1 MKIKSLVLSLVAALG
16 FAASAH
22 ASLLDGKVVSYQ
34 NYFPDIG
41 SPSADGSNGNHLVD
55 GGVEVSN
62 IAASVGTLD
71 ISDTNLFVSFTK
83 NAYFTEASFSGFLI
97 ADVNNAIDAFTS
109 VNINALTN
117 MVGFD
122 ASRISFDENHIW
134 VNWQNLAF
142 TSSTVVSL
150 DVNGR
155 GRQEVPEAASLALIG
170 LGLVGLTATRRRK
183 Q

>member
-34 NYFPDIG
+34 YYFPDIG
-41 SPSADGSNGNHLVD
+41 SPFADASNGNHLV
-55 GGVEVSN
+55 GAGVEVSN
-62 IAASVGTLD
+62 IAGSVGSLD
-71 ISDTNLFVSFTK
+71 ISDTNLFASFTA
-83 NAYFTEASFSGFLI
+83 NGYFTEVSFSGFLI
-97 ADVNNAIDAFTS
+97 ADVNNTIDAFTS

-134 VNWQNLAF
+134 VNWQNLAVNR
-142 TSSTVVSL
+142 STVFSL
-150 DVNGR
+150 DVNGE
-155 GRQEVPEAASLALIG
+155 GHHDVPEPASLALIG
-170 LGLVGLTATRRRK
+170 LGLTGLAAGRRRK